1 MNKPITQL
9 TALTSIL
16 NELKDR
22 QRGVEL
28 NRKAFRQE
36 LERLLLE
43 CNDLVKRG
51 FVHSSYEIQNNMK
64 CREITELH
72 MDKMDCEIEAL
83 GTAIEAIH
91 RMEPTLKN

>member
-1 MNKPITQL
+1 MNKPVTQL
-9 TALTSIL
+9 TALTSIY

-22 QRGVEL
+22 RQGVKL
-28 NRKAFRQE
+28 NRKAFLQE

>member
-1 MNKPITQL
+1 MNKPVTQL
-9 TALTSIL
+9 TALTSIH

-22 QRGVEL
+22 RQGVKL
-28 NRKAFRQE
+28 NRNAFLQE

-64 CREITELH
+64 CRETTELH

>member
-9 TALTSIL
+9 TALTSIF

-28 NRKAFRQE
+28 NRKSFYYE
-36 LERLLLE
+36 LERLLDE
-43 CNDLVKRG
+43 CNDLVEQG
-51 FVHSSYEIQNNMK
+51 FVHSSPEIQNNME
-64 CREITELH
+64 CREITAQHIE
-72 MDKMDCEIEAL
+72 KMDCEIEAL
-83 GTAIEAIH
+83 GTAIEAIY